1 MWNKLQT
8 ASKMVLILRSLSV
21 TESRDGEH
29 EDNFASGNGEE
40 VGTSFVSAAAQG
52 LAR

>member
-1 MWNKLQT
+1 MKQVANSLQDG
-8 ASKMVLILRSLSV
+8 SCSQIVIC

-29 EDNFASGNGEE
+29 EDKFVSGSGEE
-40 VGTSFVSAAAQG
+40 VGTSFASAAAQG